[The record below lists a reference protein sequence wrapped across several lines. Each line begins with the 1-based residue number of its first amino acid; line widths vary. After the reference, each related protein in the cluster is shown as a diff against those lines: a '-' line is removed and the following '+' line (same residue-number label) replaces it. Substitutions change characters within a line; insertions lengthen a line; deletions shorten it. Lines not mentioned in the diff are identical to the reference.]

1 MGRERGVVGSA
12 GSLAEKAVNLYG
24 SALYVGHVYYFH
36 ELFFQL
42 HIALTKKYVKTAYQ
56 SFLPTAHGFLCCN
69 VRRF

>member
-42 HIALTKKYVKTAYQ
+42 HIALQKNMLKQRTSHSCQLLTVFFVVT
-56 SFLPTAHGFLCCN
+56 
-69 VRRF
+69 